1 MKESS
6 LLKKI
11 FKGSSVIEYLGAL
24 CCFVIIICLFTQCV
38 EKETNQE
45 TAEQETFFSD
55 FLAYGD
61 INKRFRVGA
70 ELDTLNVRIKAF
82 TTATFDSVRYCPQ
95 TLYVITYQS
104 EDSLVRDTGD
114 GAKKTIVVD
123 AGGGAPLLSYAK
135 FVKFY
140 NDNKELGR
148 ADTIVSPSVL
158 EKFFIKKKDRKK
170 VDVESFMELPFV
182 FMDVSFKGYP
192 SLLVREGGYRDIQ
205 YYKTYGISKTGFKLV
220 KFEPYNSIKSRAG
233 TWMFGG
239 STEFDYDKNS
249 ITVHTIAEG
258 SCSDFGVFIETIY
271 TLDPK
276 TDRFVKKVVRHPYDC
291 CNE

>member
-24 CCFVIIICLFTQCV
+24 CCFVIIICLFTQCA

-114 GAKKTIVVD
+114 GSRKTIVVD
-123 AGGGAPLLSYAK
+123 AGNGAPLLSYAK
-135 FVKFY
+135 FMKFY

-148 ADTIVSPSVL
+148 ADTIVSSSVL
-158 EKFFIKKKDRKK
+158 EKFLK

-182 FMDVSFKGYP
+182 FMDVGSKGYP
-192 SLLVREGGYRDIQ
+192 SLLVRGGKQ
-205 YYKTYGISKTGFKLV
+205 YYKVYGINEIGFELEN
-220 KFEPYNSIKSRAG
+220 FESYSSIKRKVEQEYGA
-233 TWMFGG
+233 
-239 STEFDYDKNS
+239 TE
-249 ITVHTIAEG
+249 AEK
-258 SCSDFGVFIETIY
+258 FT
-271 TLDPK
+271 K
-276 TDRFVKKVVRHPYDC
+276 VKGMI
-291 CNE
+291 